1 MLQVEVFDL
10 ASLARSFA
18 TRMKGKEAS
27 LLVGEIIVSKKPAI
41 MVVDW
46 NGVSAA
52 SPSFVDEFVGG
63 VREAIGNEPRCTRMV
78 FTGDNPDLIDMIDT
92 ILRRNEFPVQ
102 HAASPADV
110 EGDLYGVL
118 GDPSGAR
125 MIPA

>member
-1 MLQVEVFDL
+1 MLQIEVFDL

-27 LLVGEIIVSKKPAI
+27 LLVGEVIVSKKPAI

-46 NGVSAA
+46 NGISAA

-63 VREAIGNEPRCTRMV
+63 VREAMGKGSCCTRMV
-78 FTGDNPDLIDMIDT
+78 FTGENSDLIDMVDT

-110 EGDLYGVL
+110 EGDLSSASA
-118 GDPSGAR
+118 DPPRPR
-125 MIPA
+125 MVAA

>member
-1 MLQVEVFDL
+1 MLQIEVFDL

-27 LLVGEIIVSKKPAI
+27 LLVGEVIVSKKPAI

-46 NGVSAA
+46 NGISAA
-52 SPSFVDEFVGG
+52 SPSFVDEFVDG
-63 VREAIGNEPRCTRMV
+63 VREAMEKEPCCTRMV
-78 FTGDNPDLIDMIDT
+78 FTGENSDLIDMVDT

-110 EGDLYGVL
+110 EGDLGSVSA
-118 GDPSGAR
+118 DPPGPR
-125 MIPA
+125 MIAA